1 VDVLFIFLH
10 VLDEGGLRS
19 DHDSSGE
26 MDMRKYA
33 VLSCSF
39 PVYISFFVT

>member
-19 DHDSSGE
+19 DHDSSCE
-26 MDMRKYA
+26 MDMRKY
-33 VLSCSF
+33 VGISCTF